1 MTRFEDALRRGL
13 MDANLAQYAE
23 VLQSADAAEPDFSP
37 SYLRER
43 MLLLAD
49 PWGWMRRRELT
60 EPRPGRRVNWRLIAL
75 VAALLLLSA
84 CAVAVV
90 TGQFSQ
96 WFPSRGVNY
105 QSPEESEEVLGR
117 TSTVIGQSRIE
128 GEAEITLN
136 AASWDGE
143 TLLLSLVIKSPEVP
157 GLPEDYVP
165 GPTGPY
171 GNGLHTAECYV
182 SLREDQWLESEK
194 GRLGKNYDEAEARE
208 RLAQGYSKIFPFF
221 QLLSRE
227 DDTLTFEI
235 SVPLYNYVERPEI
248 TFHLENISFFQ
259 HKGFHIPGPI
269 EFTFTLEKTIPAV
282 RYKCGGVE
290 VTMGKPPLRE
300 VPLRFTGFAFSSTE
314 VVMSFQV
321 LAPVD
326 MTMRQVG
333 RYEPGLTEDE
343 ESSPLRFD
351 DINFALWDGPLGIW
365 TEDGSYVDLTNS
377 GGGSSGGESWGRLH
391 VDSSWTYPYPIDP
404 AAVAALNLG
413 GVRVELSELERL
425 DG

>member
-23 VLQSADAAEPDFSP
+23 VLQGADAAEPDFSP

-43 MLLLAD
+43 MRLLAD

-105 QSPEESEEVLGR
+105 QAPEESEEVLGR
-117 TSTVIGQSRIE
+117 TSTVIGQSRTE

-182 SLREDQWLESEK
+182 SLREDQWLEYERAQFGS
-194 GRLGKNYDEAEARE
+194 NFNEAEARE
-208 RLAQGYSKIFPFF
+208 GRGLGLRKKFPFF

-235 SVPLYNYVERPEI
+235 SVPLYNYVERPEM

-290 VTMGKPPLRE
+290 VTLQSPARWEIPM
-300 VPLRFTGFAFSSTE
+300 RFTEFQLSTTE
-314 VVMSFQV
+314 M
-321 LAPVD
+321 
-326 MTMRQVG
+326 MTAC
-333 RYEPGLTEDE
+333 EILTRVTMPWDE
-343 ESSPLRFD
+343 EDPDKLPFEEAQ
-351 DINFALWDGPLGIW
+351 FALWKTPWGLWMENGA
-365 TEDGSYVDLTNS
+365 YVDLTGSVGFIS
-377 GGGSSGGESWGRLH
+377 GGAPGGTLSL
-391 VDSSWTYPYPIDP
+391 DTLTSFPYPIDP
-404 AAVAALNLG
+404 AQVAALNIG
-413 GVRVELSELERL
+413 GVRVERSELERL